1 MNAAKRNKKKTPKQ
15 AADRLS
21 LHWPELIL
29 LLGTAL
35 AATAWGWSEGKA
47 VLTPWPRLAGG
58 VVGLTSA
65 ALLLGR
71 RLPPSEQRL
80 GLGLLAAGAILSQLG
95 AIGSQY
101 LLFFGVAGGTAAMFW
116 PEEYAFLLLL
126 PLAAWAA
133 PVLGGGPALV
143 ALVSGI
149 TMVVLA
155 KRARRGRD
163 LMLAGLGTGLAGGVA
178 AAAIASQAGPVG
190 VGAAFLAG
198 PASAL
203 LIWATLPPVERWVDR
218 TSPLSLV
225 ELLNPAHPLLERLRN
240 EAPGTYYHSR
250 DVAALAEAAARAVRA
265 DPLLAAVGG
274 LYHDIGKLLRP
285 HFFAENQN
293 GTNPHDEL
301 APSMSKVV
309 LASHVKEGVELGRR
323 YGLRAD
329 VLKFVAT
336 HHGTTVMRYFS
347 NQGAAQGL
355 SEDEFRYDA
364 PLPDTKETAIV
375 MLADSVEAYARGAE
389 RDDLAELVER
399 VIEERRRDGQLD
411 RSPLTLGDL
420 ARIKRAFLE
429 VLQGMAH
436 RRAADYPPLG

>member
-1 MNAAKRNKKKTPKQ
+1 M
-15 AADRLS
+15 
-21 LHWPELIL
+21 
-29 LLGTAL
+29 
-35 AATAWGWSEGKA
+35 AATVWGWSEGRA
-47 VLTPWPRLAGG
+47 VLSPWPQLAGG
-58 VVGLTSA
+58 VVGLTVA

-71 RLPPSEQRL
+71 RLPPSERRL
-80 GLGLLAAGAILSQLG
+80 GLGLLAAGAILSRLG
-95 AIGSQY
+95 AIGSPY
-101 LLFFGVAGGTAAMFW
+101 LLFFGVAVGMGALFW
-116 PEEYAFLLLL
+116 PEEYALLLL
-126 PLAAWAA
+126 IPLAAWAA
-133 PVLGGGPALV
+133 PALGGSPTLV
-143 ALVSGI
+143 ALISGI
-149 TMVVLA
+149 TMVALA

-163 LMLAGLGTGLAGGVA
+163 LMLAGLGAGLAGGVA
-178 AAAIASQAGPVG
+178 AAAIAPHTGPLG
-190 VGAAFLAG
+190 AGAATLAG

-203 LIWATLPPVERWVDR
+203 LIWAFLPVVERWVDR

-347 NQGAAQGL
+347 DQGAAQGL

-375 MLADSVEAYARGAE
+375 MLADSVEAYSRGAE
-389 RDDLAELVER
+389 RNDLAELVDR
-399 VIEERRRDGQLD
+399 VIEDRRRDGQLD
-411 RSPLTLGDL
+411 RSPLTFGDL
-420 ARIKRAFLE
+420 PRIRRAFLE

-436 RRAADYPPLG
+436 RRATDYPPLG

>member
-1 MNAAKRNKKKTPKQ
+1 M
-15 AADRLS
+15 
-21 LHWPELIL
+21 
-29 LLGTAL
+29 G
-35 AATAWGWSEGKA
+35 ATAWRHAAGRVELVSPFQ
-47 VLTPWPRLAGG
+47 LLAG
-58 VVGLTSA
+58 VVGLVVPA
-65 ALLLGR
+65 VLVGR
-71 RLPPSEQRL
+71 GLATRERRL
-80 GLGLLAAGAILSQLG
+80 GLGLLAAGAILSRLG
-95 AIGSQY
+95 AIGSPY
-101 LLFFGVAGGTAAMFW
+101 LVFLGLTGGIAALFWSEGQ
-116 PEEYAFLLLL
+116 AFLVLL
-126 PLAAWAA
+126 PLGAWAA
-133 PVLGGGPALV
+133 PVLGGGPTLTGLLAGV
-143 ALVSGI
+143 V
-149 TMVVLA
+149 MVGLA

-163 LMLAGLGTGLAGGVA
+163 LMLAGLGAGLAGGLA
-178 AAAIASQAGPVG
+178 AAALAPQAGPIG
-190 VGAAFLAG
+190 AGAALLSG
-198 PASAL
+198 PAAAL
-203 LIWATLPPVERWVDR
+203 LIWATLPLVERWVDR

-250 DVAALAEAAARAVRA
+250 DVAALAEAAARAVGA

-293 GTNPHDEL
+293 GTNPHEDL

-347 NQGAAQGL
+347 HQGAAQGL
-355 SEDEFRYDA
+355 PEDEFRYDA

-375 MLADSVEAYARGAE
+375 MLADSVEAYARGAD
-389 RDDLAELVER
+389 RGDLAELVDQ
-399 VIEERRRDGQLD
+399 VIEDRRRDGQLD
-411 RSPLTLGDL
+411 RSPLTFGDL
-420 ARIKRAFLE
+420 PRIRRAFLE

-436 RRAADYPPLG
+436 RRAKDYPPPG

>member
-1 MNAAKRNKKKTPKQ
+1 MVA
-15 AADRLS
+15 
-21 LHWPELIL
+21 
-29 LLGTAL
+29 LG
-35 AATAWGWSEGKA
+35 ATAWRWTAGRVALVSPFQ
-47 VLTPWPRLAGG
+47 LLAG
-58 VVGLTSA
+58 VVGLVVPAS
-65 ALLLGR
+65 LVGR
-71 RLPPSEQRL
+71 RLPPAERRL
-80 GLGLLAAGAILSQLG
+80 GLGLLAAGAILSRLG
-95 AIGSQY
+95 AIGSPY
-101 LLFFGVAGGTAAMFW
+101 LSFFGVAGGLAALFW
-116 PEEYAFLLLL
+116 PEGQAYLLLV

-133 PVLGGGPALV
+133 PALGGGPTLTALLAGAAMV
-143 ALVSGI
+143 A
-149 TMVVLA
+149 MA

-163 LMLAGLGTGLAGGVA
+163 LMLAGLGAGLAGGLA
-178 AAAIASQAGPVG
+178 AAALAPHAGPMG
-190 VGAAFLAG
+190 AGAAALAG

-203 LIWATLPPVERWVDR
+203 IIWSFLPLVERLVER

-225 ELLNPAHPLLERLRN
+225 ELLNPSHPLLERLRN

-250 DVAALAEAAARAVRA
+250 DVAALAEAAARAVGG

-293 GTNPHDEL
+293 GTNPHEDL

-309 LASHVKEGVELGRR
+309 LASHVKEGVELGRQ

-347 NQGAAQGL
+347 HQGAAQGL
-355 SEDEFRYDA
+355 PEDEFRYDA

-375 MLADSVEAYARGAE
+375 MLADSVEAYARGAD
-389 RDDLAELVER
+389 RDDLGELVDR
-399 VIEERRRDGQLD
+399 VIEDRRRDGQLD
-411 RSPLTLGDL
+411 RSPLTFGDL
-420 ARIKRAFLE
+420 PRIRRAFLE

-436 RRAADYPPLG
+436 RRAKDYPPPG

>member
-1 MNAAKRNKKKTPKQ
+1 M
-15 AADRLS
+15 
-21 LHWPELIL
+21 
-29 LLGTAL
+29 

-47 VLTPWPRLAGG
+47 VLTPWPQLAGG
-58 VVGLTSA
+58 MVGLIAA
-65 ALLLGR
+65 ALLLAR
-71 RLPPSEQRL
+71 RLPPAEQRL
-80 GLGLLAAGAILSQLG
+80 GLGLLAVGAILSQLG
-95 AIGSQY
+95 TIGSRY
-101 LLFFGVAGGTAAMFW
+101 LLFFGVAGGMGAMFW

-133 PVLGGGPALV
+133 PALGGGPALV
-143 ALVSGI
+143 ALVSGL
-149 TMVVLA
+149 TMVALA

-163 LMLAGLGTGLAGGVA
+163 LMLAGLGTGLAGGMA
-178 AAAIASQAGPVG
+178 AAAVASQAGP

-203 LIWATLPPVERWVDR
+203 LIWAFLPPVERWVDR

-240 EAPGTYYHSR
+240 QAPGTYYHSR

-285 HFFAENQN
+285 HFFAENQT

-309 LASHVKEGVELGRR
+309 LDSHVKEGLELGRR

-389 RDDLAELVER
+389 RNDLAELVER
-399 VIEERRRDGQLD
+399 VIEDRRKDGQLD

-420 ARIKRAFLE
+420 ARIRRAFLE

-436 RRAADYPPLG
+436 RRAADYPPPG